1 MKKATP
7 EQIAEWKKAHGEVL
21 CLEDAESGQCIY
33 IKRPDRTILGLAASK
48 SQASKNSLDY
58 VGAILQNCALGEG
71 NDTIVSDTRF
81 QYSCVE
87 QIDAIIGKRV
97 VTIKNC

>member
-1 MKKATP
+1 MKEVTAA
-7 EQIAEWKKAHGEVL
+7 QIAEWKKVYGDVL
-21 CLEDAESGQCIY
+21 CLENAEDGECIY

-58 VGAILQNCALGEG
+58 IEAILKNCFLGGSEQC
-71 NDTIVSDTRF
+71 VSNIQF

-87 QIDAIIGKRV
+87 VIDAIIGKKV
-97 VTIKNC
+97 VTLKNC